1 MVAHRLATPPA
12 LSAVTLV
19 PDIVRCA
26 DGGAVVVGST
36 VFSAWRKPY
45 TPETVQFLID
55 QIDRAAH
62 NPGPL
67 VSFAVFRFST
77 MRAPGNAE
85 VRAKT
90 AEALKAYN
98 FHHTISVMDSS
109 GFANAMS
116 RLFVAGVLAMI
127 PRRDKVHVVDS
138 VEAGLQES
146 WKLGV
151 DLSRVRSALDALLP
165 DTYGTR

>member
-1 MVAHRLATPPA
+1 MVAHRLATPPVLA
-12 LSAVTLV
+12 AVSLA
-19 PDIVRCA
+19 PDVVRCV

-77 MRAPGNAE
+77 MRAPANAE

-90 AEALKAYN
+90 VEAMKAFN
-98 FHHTISVMDSS
+98 FHHTISVLDSS

-116 RLFVAGVLAMI
+116 RLFITAVLAMI
-127 PRRDKVHVVDS
+127 PRRDKVYVVDS
-138 VEAGLQES
+138 VDAGLQQS
-146 WKLGV
+146 LNLGV
-151 DLSRVRSALDALLP
+151 DLWRARSSLDALLA
-165 DTYGTR
+165 DTFATR

>member
-1 MVAHRLATPPA
+1 MVAHRLATP
-12 LSAVTLV
+12 LSLPVVSLAPEVT
-19 PDIVRCA
+19 RCA

-90 AEALKAYN
+90 AAALKAFN
-98 FHHTISVMDSS
+98 FHHTISVLDSS

-116 RLFVAGVLAMI
+116 RLFVAAVLRMI
-127 PRRDKVHVVDS
+127 PRQDKVYVVDS
-138 VEAGLQES
+138 IEAGLQQS
-146 WKLGV
+146 WNLGV
-151 DLSRVRSALDALLP
+151 DLSRARSSLDVLLA
-165 DTYGTR
+165 DTFNAG

>member
-12 LSAVTLV
+12 LSAVTV
-19 PDIVRCA
+19 PEIVRCI

-67 VSFAVFRFST
+67 VSFGVFRFST
-77 MRAPGNAE
+77 MRTPGNAE
-85 VRAKT
+85 VRTKT
-90 AEALKAYN
+90 AAALKTYN
-98 FHHTISVMDSS
+98 FHHTISVFDSS

-116 RLFVAGVLAMI
+116 RLFAAGVLAMI
-127 PRRDKVHVVDS
+127 PRKDKVHIVDT
-138 VEAGLQES
+138 VDAGLQHS
-146 WKLGV
+146 WNLGV
-151 DLSRVRSALDALLP
+151 DLSRVRCSLDALLT
-165 DTYGTR
+165 DTYGVR